1 MTDAEA
7 PLATQLY
14 ALPPRVEDVTPDAV
28 LDRFLAYAKSKG
40 LALYPAQEEAILE
53 IVSGKNVILA
63 TPTGSGKS
71 LVALA
76 MHFFAL
82 AQKKRAFYTSPIKAL
97 ANEKFFSL
105 CEEIGPE
112 YVGMMTGDASINR
125 DAPIIC
131 CTAEVL
137 ASMALREGAMADV
150 DYVVMDEF
158 HYYADKDRGV
168 AWQVPLLALPQA
180 TFLLMSATLGDMTFF
195 EERLTALNGHPTVT
209 VRSNDRPVPLDY
221 TYKDIPLHETIL
233 DLTRAGRAPI
243 YVVSFTQRGCA
254 EAAQDLM
261 SVDYVTK
268 ERKREIAAALE
279 GFRFD
284 SPYGKE
290 LQRFIRHGV
299 GVHHAGLLPKY
310 RLLVEKLAQK
320 GLLEIICGTDTLGV
334 GVNVPIR
341 TVLLTKLCKYDG
353 EKTALLSVRDF
364 QQIAGR
370 AGRKGF
376 DTAGSVV
383 AQAPEHVI
391 ENLRMEAKAGNDP
404 GKKRKLVKK
413 KPPERGYV
421 PWDKATFDRLITSP
435 PEPLVSRF
443 RVTHG
448 MLLSVLERESGGCKA
463 MVHLVRDSH
472 ERPTTKRALGRTAF
486 AMLKSLVDAGIVEVL
501 PGHRVVVSA
510 DLQDDF
516 SLNQALSLYLVDA
529 IDLLAKDDDQTYALD
544 LLTLVE
550 SILESPDVVL
560 MKQVDKLKTE
570 KMAAMKAAGV
580 EYEERIA
587 ELEKIE
593 HPKPN
598 REFIY
603 DTFNAWAKQHPWVGT
618 ENIRPKSVARDMLER
633 FMSFGEYVRE
643 YDLQRSEGTL
653 LRYLSDV
660 YKTLIQSVPHP
671 AKTPAVDDVITYFG
685 AIVRSADSSLLDE
698 WERMRLGAPASSAEP
713 TRAAP
718 VRDERELMVLVRNAI
733 FAFVKAVAK
742 RDWHAAA
749 ALLDADDREWTAA
762 RLEAEVAP
770 FFAEH
775 ATLLTDTRAR
785 GAANTRVTA
794 KSDDVWR
801 VEQVLC
807 DPEEANDWAVTFDV
821 LVSRVADEGRPV
833 LRIASVVRP

>member
-1 MTDAEA
+1 
-7 PLATQLY
+7 
-14 ALPPRVEDVTPDAV
+14 
-28 LDRFLAYAKSKG
+28 
-40 LALYPAQEEAILE
+40 
-53 IVSGKNVILA
+53 
-63 TPTGSGKS
+63 
-71 LVALA
+71 
-76 MHFFAL
+76 
-82 AQKKRAFYTSPIKAL
+82 
-97 ANEKFFSL
+97 
-105 CEEIGPE
+105 
-112 YVGMMTGDASINR
+112 
-125 DAPIIC
+125 
-131 CTAEVL
+131 
-137 ASMALREGAMADV
+137 
-150 DYVVMDEF
+150 
-158 HYYADKDRGV
+158 
-168 AWQVPLLALPQA
+168 
-180 TFLLMSATLGDMTFF
+180 
-195 EERLTALNGHPTVT
+195 
-209 VRSNDRPVPLDY
+209 
-221 TYKDIPLHETIL
+221 
-233 DLTRAGRAPI
+233 
-243 YVVSFTQRGCA
+243 
-254 EAAQDLM
+254 
-261 SVDYVTK
+261 
-268 ERKREIAAALE
+268 
-279 GFRFD
+279 
-284 SPYGKE
+284 
-290 LQRFIRHGV
+290 
-299 GVHHAGLLPKY
+299 
-310 RLLVEKLAQK
+310 
-320 GLLEIICGTDTLGV
+320 
-334 GVNVPIR
+334 
-341 TVLLTKLCKYDG
+341 
-353 EKTALLSVRDF
+353 
-364 QQIAGR
+364 
-370 AGRKGF
+370 
-376 DTAGSVV
+376 
-383 AQAPEHVI
+383 
-391 ENLRMEAKAGNDP
+391 
-404 GKKRKLVKK
+404 VKK

-486 AMLKSLVDAGIVEVL
+486 SMLKSLVEAGIVEVL

-529 IDLLAKDDDQTYALD
+529 IDMLTKDDDQTYALD

-603 DTFNAWAKQHPWVGT
+603 DTFNAWAKKHPWVGT

-660 YKTLIQSVPHP
+660 YKTLVQSVPHP

-749 ALLDADDREWTAA
+749 A

-775 ATLLTDTRAR
+775 ATLVTDTRAR

-807 DPEEANDWAVTFDV
+807 DPEEANDWAVTFDA
-821 LVSRVADEGRPV
+821 LISRVADEGRPV
-833 LRIASVVRP
+833 LRVASVVRP